1 MIQSDIFNS
10 HVEEYEAWY
19 VKHNEAYLSELAGIK
34 EQFQKLPENLRGIEV
49 GLGTGRFAEPL
60 GIKEGIE
67 PAMEMAK
74 IAMERNIEIMK
85 GVAEHLPYAALQF
98 DFVLFVTICHLDNVK
113 EAIAEAHR
121 VLKNEGS
128 IIVGFLDKDQSIA
141 KQYEDKRGRS
151 TFFKHAIFYSVDR
164 VENLL
169 KEAGFRNFEYN
180 QTLFGKLEKIK
191 EVQTPKPGYGE
202 GSFVVVKADKI
213 I

>member
-19 VKHNEAYLSELAGIK
+19 EKHEEAYLSEVAAIK

-74 IAMERNIEIMK
+74 IAMNRDIEIMK
-85 GVAEHLPYAALQF
+85 GVAEHLPYSALQF

-113 EAIAEAHR
+113 EAFAEAHR

-141 KQYEDKRGRS
+141 KQYEEKRARS
-151 TFFKHAIFYSVDR
+151 TFFKRATFYSVDR
-164 VENLL
+164 VEDLL

-180 QTLFGKLEKIK
+180 QTLFGKLDQIK
-191 EVQTPKPGYGE
+191 KVQDPKPGYGE
-202 GSFVVVKADKI
+202 GSFVVVKADK
-213 I
+213 